1 MNQRNTTPPP
11 PAGLNREEDL
21 KKEALAVP
29 GSLAEV
35 PNTRLDD
42 IIRAREEGFFRELV
56 AEEHKGSHPL
66 MHMVA
71 SQQKLHS
78 IGVPIHQ
85 LDPQAAVKKFKKTAK
100 MSPYERP
107 QTLVEYT
114 ERVDARSRRLY
125 AARNTHMPG
134 EPRDDTGGTS
144 GDKVSSSA
152 TRHRQFLDKTLSAVH
167 EQLESTALAETT
179 LSNPRGGGA

>member
-1 MNQRNTTPPP
+1 M
-11 PAGLNREEDL
+11 NREEDV
-21 KKEALAVP
+21 KKEAGLAVP

-35 PNTRLDD
+35 PHTRMDD
-42 IIRAREEGFFRELV
+42 IIRAREEEFFRELA
-56 AEEHKGSHPL
+56 AEEHKGGHPL

-78 IGVPIHQ
+78 IGVPVQQ
-85 LDPQAAVKKFKKTAK
+85 LDPRAAVKTSKKAAK

-114 ERVDARSRRLY
+114 GNVDTHGRR
-125 AARNTHMPG
+125 AHTTRNPHASG
-134 EPRDDTGGTS
+134 HPRGDNCSTS

-167 EQLESTALAETT
+167 EQLESTALVETM
-179 LSNPRGGGA
+179 LSSPKDGGA